1 MKKLLLIILSLAMIC
16 TLFSCKK
23 QSPST
28 NLQQETTQSP
38 STEEST
44 DSIQQKPMYAISLVP
59 QTQVTKDTSEK
70 VRFRHTSQNLTLVLP
85 EPEVADKIILDYL
98 SQMDQSDAYALTLQE
113 DSMDPGYDTLL
124 SLYLPLYYSINYTP
138 SRFDTNILSFEV
150 LEIVYTGGVH
160 AFYNGYSATYSLLT
174 GDTLQLTDVLS
185 NDTTSEYLANT
196 VIEKLSD
203 NKDLWPNYKEIVYE
217 LFDIGLDK
225 FEHWYFTD
233 VGLAIQFD
241 PYVLASFA
249 NGIVKVVIPYSELTG
264 ILKDEYFPA
273 EKDSYKGNLIAED
286 FTADSQANFTQFA
299 EVILVEEGKK
309 LLLSADGAVT
319 DIKIKSEEIASGVTT
334 TVMAVQSLT
343 PGDAIMVEFDPAT
356 TKLVVSYRSSN
367 QYETKTISYNQN
379 IISIS

>member
-23 QSPST
+23 QSPSA

-38 STEEST
+38 LTEEST

-59 QTQVTKDTSEK
+59 QTQETKDTSEK

-150 LEIVYTGGVH
+150 LEIIYTGGVH
-160 AFYNGYSATYSLLT
+160 AGYNGYSATYDLLT
-174 GDTLQLTDVLS
+174 GDTLQLNDVLS
-185 NDTTSEYLANT
+185 NDITSEYLANT

-203 NKDLWPNYKEIVYE
+203 NKNLWPNYKEIVYE
-217 LFDIGLDK
+217 LFDIGWCVPQGPQQHCRIG
-225 FEHWYFTD
+225 F
-233 VGLAIQFD
+233 
-241 PYVLASFA
+241 
-249 NGIVKVVIPYSELTG
+249 
-264 ILKDEYFPA
+264 
-273 EKDSYKGNLIAED
+273 
-286 FTADSQANFTQFA
+286 
-299 EVILVEEGKK
+299 
-309 LLLSADGAVT
+309 
-319 DIKIKSEEIASGVTT
+319 
-334 TVMAVQSLT
+334 
-343 PGDAIMVEFDPAT
+343 
-356 TKLVVSYRSSN
+356 
-367 QYETKTISYNQN
+367 
-379 IISIS
+379 